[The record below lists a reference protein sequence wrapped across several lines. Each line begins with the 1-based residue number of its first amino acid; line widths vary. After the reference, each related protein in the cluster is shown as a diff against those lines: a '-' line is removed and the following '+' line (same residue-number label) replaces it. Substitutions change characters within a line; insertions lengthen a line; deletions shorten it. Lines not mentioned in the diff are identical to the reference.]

1 MMRISVSLVVSS
13 GRNAGRPG
21 VSEQFSEIEL
31 RQLLDLSS
39 RLGWNSGVIARKR
52 TLLHG
57 LCKLVGGVTGWSAL
71 LSDDFSVVGNL
82 TAVRFASDDAF
93 ARPMTAEAMPPSSG
107 TSLFS
112 FENPL
117 VKPFLDE
124 AARRWL
130 EPTALAR
137 VEAIDDG
144 KWYSSPFF
152 QQVMAPVGLDDCIL
166 STVPLSGLQPFIAVV
181 CLAGPLGEL
190 RRNQPYFTAHQRRLV
205 EIAHSALRWI
215 YYPHPQLYAEQ
226 LGNPNSP
233 AEIPGQLAPTL
244 APRLRKILACLLA
257 GSSEKELACQLGLSK
272 HTIHEYVRQ
281 IYKKFSVNSRGELMA
296 RWVSS
301 DTTPPTPAQTPSA
314 AS

>member
-1 MMRISVSLVVSS
+1 M
-13 GRNAGRPG
+13 
-21 VSEQFSEIEL
+21 SEQFSESEL
-31 RQLLDLSS
+31 RHLLDLSS
-39 RLGWNSGVIARKR
+39 RLGWNSGPIARKR
-52 TLLHG
+52 ILLHG

-71 LSDDFSVVGNL
+71 LSDDFAVVGTL
-82 TAVRFASDDAF
+82 TAVRMPGQDSPEQAQAI
-93 ARPMTAEAMPPSSG
+93 EALPPAGGS
-107 TSLFS
+107 SLFS

-152 QQVMAPVGLDDCIL
+152 KQVMAPVGLDDCIL

-190 RRNQPYFTAHQRRLV
+190 RHRGQPYFTAHQRRLV

-215 YYPHPQLYAEQ
+215 YYPHPQLYAEHF
-226 LGNPNSP
+226 GNSLRPI
-233 AEIPGQLAPTL
+233 EVPGQLAPAL

-257 GSSEKELACQLGLSK
+257 GSSEKELACQLGLSR
-272 HTIHEYVRQ
+272 HTVHEYVRQ
-281 IYKKFSVNSRGELMA
+281 IYKKYSVNSRSELMA
-296 RWVSS
+296 RWVNPE
-301 DTTPPTPAQTPSA
+301 TVAPAPIPA
-314 AS
+314 AAPGAAQLS